1 MANKIRRLL
10 IGKEVKEQF
19 SYNVGGEQNIFIDK
33 KPIKILIHSI
43 EETENHFV
51 VNVKF
56 NDEIQEWK
64 KLPKNDSVTV
74 EFQLD

>member
-19 SYNVGGEQNIFIDK
+19 SYNIGGEQNVFIDK
-33 KPIKILIHSI
+33 KPIKIIIHSI
-43 EETENHFV
+43 DELEKHFV
-51 VNVKF
+51 INVKF

-64 KLPKNDSVTV
+64 KLPKNDITTI
-74 EFQLD
+74 EFFLD

>member
-43 EETENHFV
+43 EELENHFV

>member
-19 SYNVGGEQNIFIDK
+19 SYNVGGEQTIFIDK
-33 KPIKILIHSI
+33 KPIKIIIHSI
-43 EETENHFV
+43 DELENHYL

-56 NDEIQEWK
+56 NDEVQEWK
-64 KLPKNDSVTV
+64 KITKNDYLTV
-74 EFQLD
+74 EYILD

>member
-10 IGKEVKEQF
+10 IGAEIKEQF
-19 SYNVGGEQNIFIDK
+19 SYNVGGEQNIFINN
-33 KPIKILIHSI
+33 KPIKIVIHSI
-43 EETENHFV
+43 DELEKHFV

-64 KLPKNDSVTV
+64 KLPKNNITSQ
-74 EFQLD
+74 EFFLD

>member
-19 SYNVGGEQNIFIDK
+19 SYNVGGEQNIYIDK
-33 KPIKILIHSI
+33 KPIKIVIHSI
-43 EETENHFV
+43 DELENHYL

-56 NDEIQEWK
+56 NDEVQEWK
-64 KLPKNDSVTV
+64 KIPKNDISTT
-74 EFQLD
+74 EFFLD

>member
-10 IGKEVKEQF
+10 IGKEVKDQF
-19 SYNVGGEQNIFIDK
+19 SYNVGGEQNIYIDK
-33 KPIKILIHSI
+33 KPIKIMIHSI
-43 EETENHFV
+43 EELEKHLV

-64 KLPKNDSVTV
+64 KIAKNDCVTI
-74 EFQLD
+74 EYFLD

>member
-19 SYNVGGEQNIFIDK
+19 SYNVGGEQNIYIDK
-33 KPIKILIHSI
+33 KPIKITIYSI
-43 EETENHFV
+43 EELENHYL

-64 KLPKNDSVTV
+64 KLPKNDITTI
-74 EFQLD
+74 EYFLD